1 MNIRGND
8 LPNSPIVNCKA
19 IISEKGKLYLFID
32 PRKIPNLNNLNYKN
46 IILCEEN
53 DLFKI
58 LFSLNKGIF
67 CIDKSTCS
75 IFEEKLINSNFKI
88 NYRIDPIYKLKS
100 VKNKIEI
107 KTQLKRTLKMV

>member
-1 MNIRGND
+1 MNKNKINYLYSSSSENVNWLLNIRGND

-32 PRKIPNLNNLNYKN
+32 PRKIPNLNKINYKN

-58 LFSLNKGIF
+58 LFSLNKGYF
-67 CIDKSTCS
+67 V
-75 IFEEKLINSNFKI
+75 LIKALVL
-88 NYRIDPIYKLKS
+88 YLR
-100 VKNKIEI
+100 KN
-107 KTQLKRTLKMV
+107 